1 MRTLKLL
8 WNLTIPSL
16 VRQPA
21 PGLGLRR
28 DPAPSLWSYRYQRLM
43 LTPFYRR
50 LVRLGLPAALVV
62 LVALLW
68 LSSAANRATVA
79 GWVEAAKDAVQERPE
94 FMVTAIAVTGADR
107 ALEAAI
113 REVARMPLPVSS
125 FDLDLDQLRTRVTD
139 LTAVR
144 SAQVRV
150 HPGGRLE
157 IAVVQRSP
165 VAVWR
170 YADGLRLIDAE
181 GVMTGMIAERADRA
195 DLPLIAGDGA
205 KDAIDEAL
213 ALFAAAAPIAPKVRG
228 LVRMGERRWDMVL
241 DNDAR
246 ILLPPEGAV
255 PALQRVI
262 ALHQAQDMLDRDIA
276 VVDMRLGDR
285 PTLRLNPPA
294 LAQLRPDLATSASAP
309 DAAPIPEE
317 D

>member
-1 MRTLKLL
+1 MRTLRLL

-16 VRQPA
+16 LRQPA
-21 PGLGLRR
+21 VSGLRR

-50 LVRLGLPAALVV
+50 LVRVGLPAAAMV
-62 LVALLW
+62 LLTLLW
-68 LSSAANRATVA
+68 LSSAGNRATVA

-94 FMVTAIAVTGADR
+94 FMVTEVAVAGADR

-125 FDLDLDQLRTRVTD
+125 FDLDLDVLRARVTD

-157 IAVVQRSP
+157 IAVVQRTP

-181 GVMTGMIAERADRA
+181 GVMTGMIAERADRS

-213 ALFAAAAPIAPKVRG
+213 ALFAAAAPIAPEVRG

-241 DNDAR
+241 DGDAR

-262 ALHQAQDMLDRDIA
+262 ALHQAQEMLDRDIA

-294 LAQLRPDLATSASAP
+294 LAQLRPDLAAP
-309 DAAPIPEE
+309 ERTPDGAPMIE
-317 D
+317 DN